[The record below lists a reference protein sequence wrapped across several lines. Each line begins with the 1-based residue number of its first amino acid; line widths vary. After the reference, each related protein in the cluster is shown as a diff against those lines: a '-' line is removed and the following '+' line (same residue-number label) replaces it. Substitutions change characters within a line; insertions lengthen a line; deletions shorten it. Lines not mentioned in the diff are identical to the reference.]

1 MPCQAKKTSRNVL
14 CFPGST
20 GQIRIFIP
28 LGKGVKGRGRKR
40 LRQHFYAA
48 LAMAIAVPAAAGGI
62 ERRQQNRQR
71 AGEDR
76 ERSHTGPPASRGP
89 FLKRPCTER
98 VDAPLPARRPT
109 EAYPQRYGE
118 EGQRR
123 RSGRSGPRMPGSEGM
138 DLWRPASQ
146 GPRSRVPG
154 SVAPRRAV
162 PGWSGPPAPK
172 RSGTIRT

>member
-1 MPCQAKKTSRNVL
+1 
-14 CFPGST
+14 
-20 GQIRIFIP
+20 
-28 LGKGVKGRGRKR
+28 
-40 LRQHFYAA
+40 
-48 LAMAIAVPAAAGGI
+48 MAIAVPAAAGGI